1 MDDEN
6 NRLGAGVQVQLLE
19 FKKKR
24 TWKIVSECLT
34 QSSDLHTKQIQ
45 ALPAFK
51 C

>member
-1 MDDEN
+1 MNDEN

-19 FKKKR
+19 FKKKS
-24 TWKIVSECLT
+24 TWKILNECLT
-34 QSSDLHTKQIQ
+34 QNSDLHIKEIQ